1 MKLGAGARAMQHLT
15 GEWFENLIRSVN
27 TRETGDQRRRV
38 PRFGVRFSAE
48 MFEVDGDRVLP
59 PVTIR
64 IRDISPLGL
73 GFSHNRRLRKGRR
86 FIIQL
91 PQEELAPLRIL
102 CEVKNCETVADQ
114 VYAVGAEFVLIGLKS
129 QAAGDPELGGAT
141 APVHKSDAMSR
152 QVTPLGKSA
161 ANMTS
166 AATATATATAAAAAA
181 GDPIPAAAGTSQADI
196 DTMAEQVRK
205 AMFE

>member
-1 MKLGAGARAMQHLT
+1 MILGAGVRAMQHLT
-15 GEWFENLIRSVN
+15 GEWFEDLIRSVN

-38 PRFGVRFSAE
+38 PRIGVRFSAE
-48 MFEVDGDRVLP
+48 MFEVDGERVLP

-73 GFSHNRRLRKGRR
+73 GFSHNRRLRKGTR

-114 VYAVGAEFVLIGLKS
+114 VYAVGAEFVQIGLKS
-129 QAAGDPELGGAT
+129 QAAGDPDLGAAT
-141 APVHKSDAMSR
+141 APVLKPDVASR
-152 QVTPLGKSA
+152 QVTAGAKSPANVAGA
-161 ANMTS
+161 AI
-166 AATATATATAAAAAA
+166 
-181 GDPIPAAAGTSQADI
+181 GQPVPAAAGASQAEI
-196 DTMAEQVRK
+196 DSMAEQVRK

>member
-1 MKLGAGARAMQHLT
+1 MILGAGVRAMQHLT
-15 GEWFENLIRSVN
+15 GEWFEDLIRSVN

-38 PRFGVRFSAE
+38 PRIGVRFSAE
-48 MFEVDGDRVLP
+48 MFEVDGERVLP

-129 QAAGDPELGGAT
+129 QPAGDHDL
-141 APVHKSDAMSR
+141 
-152 QVTPLGKSA
+152 
-161 ANMTS
+161 
-166 AATATATATAAAAAA
+166 ATAAASAATTA
-181 GDPIPAAAGTSQADI
+181 ASPLDKPSGPSRHLTTGAKSPANVTSAAPSAEPVPAAAGASQAEI
-196 DTMAEQVRK
+196 DSMAEQVRK

>member
-1 MKLGAGARAMQHLT
+1 MQHLT
-15 GEWFENLIRSVN
+15 GEWFEDLIRSVN

-38 PRFGVRFSAE
+38 PRIGVRFSAE
-48 MFEVDGDRVLP
+48 MFEVDGERVLP

-114 VYAVGAEFVLIGLKS
+114 VYAVGAEFVQIGLKS
-129 QAAGDPELGGAT
+129 QAAGDPDLVAAAAHAAS
-141 APVHKSDAMSR
+141 APVHKPDASS
-152 QVTPLGKSA
+152 QHPTPGAKSPASVT
-161 ANMTS
+161 
-166 AATATATATAAAAAA
+166 TAAAAAS
-181 GDPIPAAAGTSQADI
+181 GDPVPTAAGASQADI